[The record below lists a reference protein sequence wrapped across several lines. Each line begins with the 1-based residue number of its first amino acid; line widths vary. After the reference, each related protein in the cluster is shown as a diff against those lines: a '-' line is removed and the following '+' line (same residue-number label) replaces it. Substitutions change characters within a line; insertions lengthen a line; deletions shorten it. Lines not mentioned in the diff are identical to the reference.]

1 MENCTVTELRRKD
14 DRMETKCPF
23 CSKFSYGNRCLHCG
37 MNKDAAFYPGKEY
50 AVKEVVKHSHKKKD
64 K

>member
-1 MENCTVTELRRKD
+1 
-14 DRMETKCPF
+14 METKCPF